1 MNQDDTES
9 IELPSNRTKL
19 LDNESAS
26 DKQVNHQAAE
36 SNEPA
41 SATEQTE
48 EQSATAVSLHGYRKD
63 SAQQGEII
71 GSTYADRYE
80 VFTMLGKGG
89 MSVVYK
95 ARHLFTKKF
104 VALKILHPHLAHNE
118 MTVKRFRQE
127 AQTSGTLQHPGIIS
141 VQDFGVC
148 DGAPYLVM
156 DFIEGKSLSEVIK
169 EEGNFSFDRFVD
181 LMMQVGSALDYAHR
195 NQVIHRDLK
204 PSNIMVNK
212 SDGKEQAK
220 IVDFGLA
227 KVIQSSPSGQQLTQT
242 GELFGSPLYM
252 SPEQCSGRTLDARSD
267 IYAFGCVMYEAL
279 CGQPP
284 FIGETVFETINKHLN
299 SPPPPLN
306 APQLDDDIRQR
317 VELLILKCLAKDV
330 DARFSS
336 ANDVVAELRSM
347 KLTHGGGVLSRIQN
361 SWKISRAR
369 LAARTFDM
377 LPVLLAAAF
386 TACLLSFASTVVQ
399 NQYREL
405 LVNRNES
412 FDIVRLNNAMY
423 KNSLIMEESG
433 HNYVIDRKPDD
444 LADFQKATIGLKK
457 AFSDQEKVLKKY
469 NRKAALRKL
478 RRNVPLLE
486 NTVDK
491 TSDLLEGLEK
501 GTRWSLADLGTT
513 AELKELKRN
522 GVTSFV
528 NEPKEEDAAKASD
541 ELIRGAKQL
550 EMYSTACFALNCIVF
565 LSFVVYYFRARRL
578 RILAERAAKLI
589 SKDSQ
594 NRKGDDVAEIDS
606 ALEELAEALNNA
618 EHREKI
624 LLDQIKLRKNPQP
637 ATAEIEEVREN

>member
-9 IELPSNRTKL
+9 IELPSSRTKL

-26 DKQVNHQAAE
+26 
-36 SNEPA
+36 EPA

-63 SAQQGEII
+63 SAQQYEII

-169 EEGNFSFDRFVD
+169 EEGNFSFDRFVE

-204 PSNIMVNK
+204 PGNIMVNK

-252 SPEQCSGRTLDARSD
+252 SPEQCSGRILDARSD

-330 DARFSS
+330 DARFAS

-347 KLTHGGGVLSRIQN
+347 KLSHGGGIFSRIQN
-361 SWKISRAR
+361 SWNISRAR
-369 LAARTFDM
+369 RAARTFDM
-377 LPVLLAAAF
+377 LPVLLSVALIS
-386 TACLLSFASTVVQ
+386 CLFSLVNAVVQ
-399 NQYREL
+399 NHYKDL
-405 LVNRNES
+405 LNKRNIS
-412 FDIVRLNNAMY
+412 FEIVKLNNAMY

-433 HNYVIDRKPDD
+433 HDYVMDRDPEE
-444 LADFQKATIGLKK
+444 LQKFKMASRGLRK
-457 AFSDQEKVLKKY
+457 AFSDQEKLLKKY
-469 NRKAALRKL
+469 GRKEELKRLKKNA
-478 RRNVPLLE
+478 PLLE
-486 NTVDK
+486 RTVEQ
-491 TSDLLEGLEK
+491 TSRLLSELNPGAP
-501 GTRWSLADLGTT
+501 WSLNDIGTT
-513 AELKELKRN
+513 SQLKNIKKA
-522 GVTSFV
+522 GVTSFIK
-528 NEPKEEDAAKASD
+528 EPKEEDETKTSA
-541 ELIRGAKQL
+541 ELDRAAKQL
-550 EMYSTACFALNCIVF
+550 EMYSAACFALNCIVF
-565 LSFVVYYFRARRL
+565 IVFVLYYFRARKLRL
-578 RILAERAAKLI
+578 LADRAAKLTAKQ
-589 SKDSQ
+589 SNLQS
-594 NRKGDDVAEIDS
+594 RKGEDDITEIDS

-618 EHREKI
+618 EQREKA
-624 LLDQIKLRKNPQP
+624 LLDQIKSRKNPQP
-637 ATAEIEEVREN
+637 ATAEIERVREN